1 LPHLNRVEERKTR
14 FSGSICFGSGIT
26 LTALVLVPARRA
38 WAQTAG
44 GSSDWGNFGRLE
56 GPVTVLLIVAAGLVL
71 LIGLVAK
78 MLDLRLKRD
87 GEVVAVKGVISD
99 ALGGDPELFELP
111 LTATVRV
118 PLWRGS
124 PVTIRVFGEVP
135 SGELKQAALRRVQ
148 RTAEAEL
155 AVRARIKS
163 RIGVTRAAPNRP
175 IRTTRSG

>member
-1 LPHLNRVEERKTR
+1 MTLLASSIRVGLTIALPT
-14 FSGSICFGSGIT
+14 
-26 LTALVLVPARRA
+26 LVLAFAGRA

-44 GSSDWGNFGRLE
+44 GSAGWAHFGRLE
-56 GPVTVLLIVAAGLVL
+56 SPVTILLIMAAGLLL
-71 LIGLVAK
+71 LIGLIAK
-78 MLDLRLKRD
+78 ILDLRLKRD
-87 GEVVAVKGVISD
+87 GEVVVVKGVISD

-124 PVTIRVFGEVP
+124 PVTVRVFGEVP

-148 RTAEAEL
+148 RTAKTEL
-155 AVRARIKS
+155 AVRTRIKS
-163 RIGVTRAAPNRP
+163 RIGVARVAENRP

>member
-1 LPHLNRVEERKTR
+1 MRTVKLSTGWIRVGLGIALPA
-14 FSGSICFGSGIT
+14 S
-26 LTALVLVPARRA
+26 VPALAGRA
-38 WAQTAG
+38 WAQTVG
-44 GSSDWGNFGRLE
+44 GSSDYFDRVQ
-56 GPVTVLLIVAAGLVL
+56 GPVTILLIVAAGLML
-71 LIGLVAK
+71 LVGVIAK
-78 MLDLRLKRD
+78 ILDLRLKRD

-118 PLWRGS
+118 PLLRGS

-148 RTAEAEL
+148 RTAKAEL

-163 RIGVTRAAPNRP
+163 RIGVAPAAPSRP

>member
-1 LPHLNRVEERKTR
+1 L
-14 FSGSICFGSGIT
+14 
-26 LTALVLVPARRA
+26 
-38 WAQTAG
+38 
-44 GSSDWGNFGRLE
+44 
-56 GPVTVLLIVAAGLVL
+56 L
-71 LIGLVAK
+71 LIGLIAK
-78 MLDLRLKRD
+78 ILDLRLKRD
-87 GEVVAVKGVISD
+87 GEVVAVKGHLRRARRRPRIVR
-99 ALGGDPELFELP
+99 AP

>member
-1 LPHLNRVEERKTR
+1 MEERKAR
-14 FSGSICFGSGIT
+14 SSGSIWFGFGIT
-26 LTALVLVPARRA
+26 LTALVLMLAWRA
-38 WAQTAG
+38 WAQTVG
-44 GSSDWGNFGRLE
+44 GSADWGHFGRLE
-56 GPVTVLLIVAAGLVL
+56 GRVTALLIVAAGLLL
-71 LIGLVAK
+71 LIGLSAK
-78 MLDLRLKRD
+78 ILDLRLKRD

-148 RTAEAEL
+148 RTAKAEL

-163 RIGVTRAAPNRP
+163 RIGVARAAPNQP